1 MSTKIPVNAARLC
14 GEILDLDEGIRFA
27 GIATK
32 FGKVVAS
39 IYREGLDPLLT
50 RQESELSVT
59 QSIIRMGTRQTLE
72 QKLGKTVYAFAMYE
86 KVKRAT
92 IPMRDPE
99 SHILMVSFDNR
110 SDHERLILEK
120 IIPLVR
126 EQTAP

>member
-1 MSTKIPVNAARLC
+1 MSMDAAKIC
-14 GEILDLDEGIRFA
+14 GEVLELEEEIRFA
-27 GIATK
+27 GIATR

-39 IYREGLDPLLT
+39 IYRGGLDPLLT
-50 RQESELSVT
+50 SKESELSVT

-92 IPMRDPE
+92 IPMRDAD
-99 SHILMVSFDNR
+99 SHILMVSSDIE
-110 SDHERLILEK
+110 SDHERIILEK

-126 EQTAP
+126 ERTAP